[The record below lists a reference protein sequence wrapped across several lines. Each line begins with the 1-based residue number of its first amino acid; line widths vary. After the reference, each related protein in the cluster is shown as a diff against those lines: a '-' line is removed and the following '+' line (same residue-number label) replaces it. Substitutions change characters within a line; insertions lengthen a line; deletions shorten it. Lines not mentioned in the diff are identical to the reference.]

1 MRKFH
6 RWLATLGMLFFLYMG
21 VTGTLV
27 QITEINTGPTLIGP
41 DGENDVVTAGNMP
54 SAQNMTAPPAG
65 LAGAQPVTVSSEPD
79 SAAPAGMGAP
89 PANMAGPPPMPM
101 EGLVYW
107 RQTFKN
113 FHGGGIGGVPGQWV
127 VFGFGISIF
136 VMTITGLIMYF
147 QLLGQRKKT
156 GKEEWFWH

>member
-41 DGENDVVTAGNMP
+41 NGEDDVGAPGSRTP
-54 SAQNMTAPPAG
+54 SVQNMSVSPSGLPGTQPVTLASGAPPAG
-65 LAGAQPVTVSSEPD
+65 PG
-79 SAAPAGMGAP
+79 
-89 PANMAGPPPMPM
+89 AGPGGMPM

-113 FHGGGIGGVPGQWV
+113 FHGGDIGGVPGQWV
-127 VFGFGISIF
+127 VFAFGISIF
-136 VMTITGLIMYF
+136 VMTITGLVMYF
-147 QLLGQRKKT
+147 QLLTHRRRS
-156 GKEEWFWH
+156 GKSEWFWH